1 MNRYREA
8 RLRAGLSQKAAAI
21 SLGVRPPSMSDW
33 ESGKTQPTH
42 AHLVAMAAL
51 YGTTTDYLTGATDTK
66 EKQPAVRDGELVENI
81 IARVR
86 DLPDPALSR
95 LSDFLEGIAVGQ
107 EIAAPAPAD
116 PDPGSGSAG

>member
-8 RLRAGLSQKAAAI
+8 RLRAGMSQKAAAI

-66 EKQPAVRDGELVENI
+66 EKQPTADGELLENI
-81 IARVR
+81 ISRVR

-95 LSDFLEGIAVGQ
+95 LSDFLEGIAIGQ
-107 EIAAPAPAD
+107 EIATPAPAD
-116 PDPGSGSAG
+116 PDPDAGSAG